1 MAETDVRPYL
11 MERVTA
17 YIRRFLRSLGIRA
30 PLSVAEIKTMIV
42 DSAKQLRR
50 SSGNQSVNGALSAAE
65 SLRVAEARSG
75 LLQEAQP
82 VRHAQTFDQARGE
95 AKQFQGKALV
105 NRQMG
110 MSAIVSRNSL
120 DKMLSAKAVAKSES
134 PAAHALAVANLDDL
148 FARALHGWS
157 KPDDKSD
164 PNIVAIHRF
173 FAPIMHNGKAVIA
186 KMTVKE
192 TAQTN
197 RPNHLYTVEARSE
210 EQTSEH
216 Q

>member
-1 MAETDVRPYL
+1 MGTQRPGDKHYATLDAVRQDYPDYSQANQALEVLGRMAETDVRPYF

-82 VRHAQTFDQARGE
+82 VRRAQTYDQARGE

-105 NRQMG
+105 NRQM
-110 MSAIVSRNSL
+110 
-120 DKMLSAKAVAKSES
+120 
-134 PAAHALAVANLDDL
+134 
-148 FARALHGWS
+148 
-157 KPDDKSD
+157 
-164 PNIVAIHRF
+164 
-173 FAPIMHNGKAVIA
+173 
-186 KMTVKE
+186 
-192 TAQTN
+192 
-197 RPNHLYTVEARSE
+197 RSE
-210 EQTSEH
+210 EHTSEL
-216 Q
+216 QS